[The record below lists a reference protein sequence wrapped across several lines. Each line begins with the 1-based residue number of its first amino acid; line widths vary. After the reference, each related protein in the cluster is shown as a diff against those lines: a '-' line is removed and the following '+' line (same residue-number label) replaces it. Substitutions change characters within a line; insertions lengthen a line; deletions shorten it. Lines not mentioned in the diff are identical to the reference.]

1 MKKTFRGQLAEDDVE
16 KIRLSTNNGLTGY
29 KIVKFQIMDNAP
41 AANSNEFIVKIFT

>member
-29 KIVKFQIMDNAP
+29 RIVKFELLP
-41 AANSNEFIVKIFT
+41 ADPRAN